1 MAKNRRNHS
10 AAVRFGPAVR
20 ALLLCLFI
28 GGSGVGYVW
37 QKEQLNEL
45 GRQIKDREIHRD
57 ALRRQNESYE
67 RALAILQS
75 TRDLDL
81 RVKQLNL
88 GLVPPQ
94 PEQVVRLV
102 DNLEPLAP
110 ATVQPLYAE
119 KPKLPQQR
127 TASPYLSRR

>member
-1 MAKNRRNHS
+1 M
-10 AAVRFGPAVR
+10 R

-75 TRDLDL
+75 TRELDL

-110 ATVQPLYAE
+110 VTVQPLYAE
-119 KPKLPQQR
+119 NPKLPQQR